1 MGKLYFRVLHASLSL
16 SSVQMICF
24 NFYIDKQSVE
34 DILREIVTT
43 SKVALT
49 NIYYYYYY
57 HHTVS
62 SAGGAAGPLPRGVP
76 HPRPLH
82 SHRAGLGHRHPRLP
96 QPQQGEG
103 GRPSL
108 RILCPNFYWVLPFH
122 IPFECIV
129 AGPGE
134 YLVYLPCD
142 QSCNS
147 GRVKRLNPGSRTSPL
162 RRSQHK

>member
-1 MGKLYFRVLHASLSL
+1 
-16 SSVQMICF
+16 MICF
-24 NFYIDKQSVE
+24 NFYFDKQSVE
-34 DILREIVTT
+34 DILREIVTASSGADT
-43 SKVALT
+43 H
-49 NIYYYYYY
+49 IY
-57 HHTVS
+57 TVS
-62 SAGGAAGPLPRGVP
+62 SAGGAAGPLPRGVR

-108 RILCPNFYWVLPFH
+108 RILYPNFYFYFYWVLPFH

-129 AGPGE
+129 PGPGE